1 MMKANRMRVIY
12 VHERTYVVH
21 TVEREAGCT
30 DKFLLRGFRLL
41 TGSEEEGRGFQRVI

>member
-12 VHERTYVVH
+12 VHV
-21 TVEREAGCT
+21 VEREAGCT
-30 DKFLLRGFRLL
+30 DKFLLRGFHLL

>member
-12 VHERTYVVH
+12 LHVVH

-41 TGSEEEGRGFQRVI
+41 TGSEERGRGFQRVI